1 MVVAVGA
8 TGSPATSSAYARLAA
23 ERFSPLHRVLLVVAL
38 AVGGWLFSA
47 LIAGTATADEEPPAA
62 ENAREMWGCSEASGA
77 VGSERPMPGKAHAT
91 PGPSFCPMSS
101 GASPHG
107 TGKSQTTDSPEDTG
121 SPEHT
126 VPTEHEDSGGSA
138 PNPGTDSADPTD
150 LTDLTD
156 PDGSHDAG
164 NTECSGGSESNR
176 DGNTDSVGSVGNTDS
191 GTGGTETTDGTG
203 DTDSTDRTSD
213 VPGEDATTAPE
224 TAVTAPEA
232 GLLEPVRPLLDA
244 TTNTLLSTTSGLLDT
259 TRSLT
264 GLLFDALPEIT
275 GPIGDTIDDVVD
287 APGTLPGDD
296 SPLDLLPG
304 ITIPRLPIGIGELL
318 PVNPGERPALPDG
331 DARVGPVAS
340 PETSP
345 ESLESRKPKEEH
357 TALRAEGETEPVRD
371 ASGGSGWTTQDIDND
386 TEAKGRGSSRPFGP
400 VAPSPSAPASFAT
413 PSSAGAS
420 SQDNSHHP
428 HRGEHGILSDVPT
441 VTQLRLLGNSRD
453 HDVVGAGRAAAL
465 PTTSPD

>member
-1 MVVAVGA
+1 MVVEVGA

-23 ERFSPLHRVLLVVAL
+23 ERISPLHRVLLVVAL
-38 AVGGWLFSA
+38 AFGGWLFSA
-47 LIAGTATADEEPPAA
+47 LIAGTATADEEPPAV
-62 ENAREMWGCSEASGA
+62 ENAREMWDCSEASGA
-77 VGSERPMPGKAHAT
+77 VGSERPMLGKSHAA
-91 PGPSFCPMSS
+91 PGPGFCPTSS

-107 TGKSQTTDSPEDTG
+107 TGESQTTSSPEHAG

-126 VPTEHEDSGGSA
+126 VPTEHEDSGGPVPDS
-138 PNPGTDSADPTD
+138 GTDSGDPTD
-150 LTDLTD
+150 PTD
-156 PDGSHDAG
+156 PDCSHDAE
-164 NTECSGGSESNR
+164 NTECSRGSESNR
-176 DGNTDSVGSVGNTDS
+176 DGNTESDTGDTD
-191 GTGGTETTDGTG
+191 GTETTDGTG
-203 DTDSTDRTSD
+203 DADSTDRTSD
-213 VPGEDATTAPE
+213 VPGEDTTTAPE
-224 TAVTAPEA
+224 TAVTAPGA
-232 GLLEPVRPLLDA
+232 GPLEPVRPLLDG

-275 GPIGDTIDDVVD
+275 GPIGDTIEDVVD
-287 APGTLPGDD
+287 APDTLPGDD

-304 ITIPRLPIGIGELL
+304 ITVPRLPIGIGELL

-340 PETSP
+340 PGTSP
-345 ESLESRKPKEEH
+345 TSPESRKPKQEH
-357 TALRAEGETEPVRD
+357 TALRAAGQTEPVRD
-371 ASGGSGWTTQDIDND
+371 TSHGSGWTSQDIDND

>member
-1 MVVAVGA
+1 MGA

-23 ERFSPLHRVLLVVAL
+23 ERISPLHRVLLVVAL
-38 AVGGWLFSA
+38 AFGGWLFSA
-47 LIAGTATADEEPPAA
+47 LIAGTATADEEPPAV
-62 ENAREMWGCSEASGA
+62 ENAREMWDCSEASGA
-77 VGSERPMPGKAHAT
+77 VGSERPMLGKSHAA
-91 PGPSFCPMSS
+91 PGPGFCPTSS

-107 TGKSQTTDSPEDTG
+107 TGESQTTSSPEHAG

-126 VPTEHEDSGGSA
+126 VPTEHEDSEGPVPDS
-138 PNPGTDSADPTD
+138 GTDSADPTD
-150 LTDLTD
+150 PTD
-156 PDGSHDAG
+156 SHDAE
-164 NTECSGGSESNR
+164 NTECSRGSGSNR
-176 DGNTDSVGSVGNTDS
+176 DGSTDSTDSTDSVSN
-191 GTGGTETTDGTG
+191 TGGTEPTDGTG
-203 DTDSTDRTSD
+203 DTGSTDRTSD
-213 VPGEDATTAPE
+213 VPGEDAATAPE
-224 TAVTAPEA
+224 KPVAAPEA
-232 GLLEPVRPLLDA
+232 GLLEPVEPLLDA
-244 TTNTLLSTTSGLLDT
+244 TTNRLLSTTSGLLDN

-264 GLLFDALPEIT
+264 GLLFDALPEVT
-275 GPIGDTIDDVVD
+275 GPIGDTIEDVVD

-340 PETSP
+340 PGTSP
-345 ESLESRKPKEEH
+345 ETSETSETRKPKEEH
-357 TALRAEGETEPVRD
+357 TALLAAGETEPVWD
-371 ASGGSGWTTQDIDND
+371 TSHGSGWTTQDIDND